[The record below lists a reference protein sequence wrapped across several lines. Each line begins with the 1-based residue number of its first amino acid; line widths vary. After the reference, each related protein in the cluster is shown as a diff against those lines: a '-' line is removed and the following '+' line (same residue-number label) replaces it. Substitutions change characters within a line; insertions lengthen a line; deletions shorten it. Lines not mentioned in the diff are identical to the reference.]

1 MTGSE
6 HVTLRVEAEIA
17 TVRLVRP
24 PANLLDSA
32 TAAAL
37 LEALR
42 EAGDDDAVK
51 AIVLSGS
58 GSAFCGGTDLE
69 KIRGGEDPVAFA
81 RTIVDT
87 FKLLPRLPKPIVAA
101 VNGDALMGGFGL
113 ACACDIVLA
122 ADSARL
128 GTVEAS
134 MGMWPMIA
142 QVPALHRVPR
152 RALIANVLTGEPWD
166 ATRALELGIVN
177 SVVPISD
184 LDAEVAR
191 WTALVTRGG
200 SAIASGRRLFY
211 EAADIPYENGLD
223 AALGAF
229 ASMFDSQG
237 R

>member
-1 MTGSE
+1 MTDSE
-6 HVTLRVEAEIA
+6 HVTLRVEGDVA
-17 TVRLVRP
+17 TVRLLRP
-24 PANLLDSA
+24 PANVLDTA
-32 TAAAL
+32 TATAL

-42 EAGDDDAVK
+42 AAGADDAVK

-81 RTIVDT
+81 HIIVDT

-113 ACACDIVLA
+113 ACACDIVVA

-134 MGMWPMIA
+134 LGMWPMIA
-142 QVPALHRVPR
+142 QIPALHRVPR

-166 ATRALELGIVN
+166 AKRALELGIVS
-177 SVVPISD
+177 SVVPSSE

-200 SAIASGRRLFY
+200 PAIASGRRVFY
-211 EAADIPYENGLD
+211 EAADMSYENGLD

-229 ASMFDSQG
+229 ASMFPGQG